1 MGLKKWLTLDF
12 STDAK
17 QPPPAEDAAP
27 SPTDGPPAGADPREL
42 KAGGVSGPGRRRH
55 TSFLPASDD
64 ADGVMMALAPQQV
77 EHRRRTAWDAADERA
92 RRLSSASTATDM
104 FVDARMY
111 STGMSELETHSDG
124 EEKGSRATDV
134 VPSELPSFAATFPG
148 RDRLDSRR
156 ASSIEPGEPG
166 GEADGS
172 VPSLRR
178 RNSLMN
184 SLRFSWLNV
193 LGQSTRSDV
202 AGVDSPGQEQEVAQ
216 EVEQGQEEVASEH
229 SADVSVEPQDN
240 EMGVIMQGWLEKCG
254 QQFKTWNW
262 RFFVL
267 RNDGVLSYY
276 ADEHKK
282 RLKGSMD
289 IGYGAKADISVQTNL
304 MDKKFVF
311 MIATPQRNL
320 MISAQSQRTMTKW
333 IAKLHAAGANPT
345 EPWDPLRKTVKF
357 YVHDTECP
365 HEWKRYD
372 DPTSYIHMEG
382 CLMKRGHFNKNWKNR
397 FFRIEKGK
405 LLYYTENQEDLRG
418 SVALK
423 DTIVSPGMAQCSDGR
438 RFYFVLTSKDGKFE
452 MHLNAHNESSM
463 HLWIEALQEAQTALG
478 RTAAKGTVAGL
489 ALVVKRAEEI
499 PLVKVQLQFHRP
511 EEIDL
516 QMDKRTEALIVTQSP
531 SGHVAVGSQLISVDR
546 KSILR
551 ETYAEAR
558 ATLRASAFPVSL
570 EFLLPP
576 YKKGVLV
583 KKSRSGFEN
592 WKKRMVIVTNGEI
605 HYYKMVSGGNS
616 GGSGSSSRA
625 GPALKHRKSFSLYGC
640 YLNLIQVPG
649 RDTCIVVARSPSDKL
664 VLQTTSEE
672 ERSEWASV
680 MYCSIRMVSQGIT
693 SGHIEHL
700 QLEQPRRVADPQP
713 GDLAGGFRSDRA
725 LGF

>member
-1 MGLKKWLTLDF
+1 MGLTKWLTLDF
-12 STDAK
+12 SAPK
-17 QPPPAEDAAP
+17 QPPAAADDAP
-27 SPTDGPPAGADPREL
+27 SSIAAEP
-42 KAGGVSGPGRRRH
+42 KAAAGPGRRRH
-55 TSFLPASDD
+55 TSFLSADEDPAV
-64 ADGVMMALAPQQV
+64 ARALEQLQQ
-77 EHRRRTAWDAADERA
+77 RRRTAWDADGAASKADA
-92 RRLSSASTATDM
+92 GLSRRLSGASTDLFA
-104 FVDARMY
+104 DARM
-111 STGMSELETHSDG
+111 SASAAGAGELAAERASDV
-124 EEKGSRATDV
+124 A
-134 VPSELPSFAATFPG
+134 PSELPDFAATYPL
-148 RDRLDSRR
+148 RS
-156 ASSIEPGEPG
+156 A
-166 GEADGS
+166 GS
-172 VPSLRR
+172 EQPHAHSQPRQAREDPAGSLRR
-178 RNSLMN
+178 RNSLMG

-193 LGQSTRSDV
+193 LGQSSRSEAV
-202 AGVDSPGQEQEVAQ
+202 AADSPGADSQEADA
-216 EVEQGQEEVASEH
+216 ASEH
-229 SADVSVEPQDN
+229 SADVQVDAQDD

-267 RNDGVLSYY
+267 RDDGVLSYY

-289 IGYGAKADISVQTNL
+289 IGYSAKADISVQTNL
-304 MDKKFVF
+304 IDKKFVF
-311 MIATPQRNL
+311 MIATAQRNL
-320 MISAQSQRTMTKW
+320 MISAPSQRNMTKW
-333 IAKLHAAGANPT
+333 IAKLTAAGANPT

-357 YVHDTECP
+357 YVKDTEMP

-405 LLYYTENQEDLRG
+405 LLYYTENQEELRG

-438 RFYFVLTSKDGKFE
+438 RYYFVLTSKDGKFE

-463 HLWIEALQEAQTALG
+463 HLWIEALQEAQAALG

-499 PLVKVQLQFHRP
+499 PLVKIQMKFHQP

-516 QMDKRTEALIVTQSP
+516 QMEKRTEALIVTHTP
-531 SGHVAVGSQLISVDR
+531 SGNVAVGSQLVSVDG

-551 ETYAEAR
+551 ETYNEAR
-558 ATLRASAFPVSL
+558 STLRASSFPVTL

-576 YKKGVLV
+576 YKKGELV

-605 HYYKMVSGGNS
+605 HYYKIVSSGSGGKTQ
-616 GGSGSSSRA
+616 
-625 GPALKHRKSFSLYGC
+625 LKHRKSFSLYGC

-672 ERSEWASV
+672 QRTEWASV
-680 MYCSIRMVSQGIT
+680 IYCSIRMVSQGIT
-693 SGHIEHL
+693 SGHIENL
-700 QLEQPRRVADPQP
+700 QLEASRRAAGPIA
-713 GDLAGGFRSDRA
+713 GDLRGGFRAEQSIE
-725 LGF
+725 FY

>member
-17 QPPPAEDAAP
+17 QPPPPDA
-27 SPTDGPPAGADPREL
+27 SSIDVGDGADPRHARDL
-42 KAGGVSGPGRRRH
+42 KGGGPGRRRH
-55 TSFLPASDD
+55 TSFLPASEDP
-64 ADGVMMALAPQQV
+64 AMMMMAMASQQQQ
-77 EHRRRTAWDAADERA
+77 EHRRRTAWDADESELHA
-92 RRLSSASTATDM
+92 RRLSSASTATDLY
-104 FVDARMY
+104 VDARMY
-111 STGMSELETHSDG
+111 NTTTTEPPAELATHSDG
-124 EEKGSRATDV
+124 EESASRDTDV
-134 VPSELPSFAATFPG
+134 VANELPTFATFPG
-148 RDRLDSRR
+148 RARLDRVSSVENTNA
-156 ASSIEPGEPG
+156 ASAELG
-166 GEADGS
+166 GVDTLGS
-172 VPSLRR
+172 SRR

-202 AGVDSPGQEQEVAQ
+202 AGVDSPRQETQEQA
-216 EVEQGQEEVASEH
+216 EEAASEH
-229 SADVSVEPQDN
+229 SADVNVEPQDN

-282 RLKGSMD
+282 RLKGSID

-304 MDKKFVF
+304 IDKKFVF

-357 YVHDTECP
+357 YVRDNECL

-382 CLMKRGHFNKNWKNR
+382 CLMKRGHFNKSWKNR

-405 LLYYTENQEDLRG
+405 LLYYTENQEELRG
-418 SVALK
+418 SVPLK

-438 RFYFVLTSKDGKFE
+438 RYYFVLTSKDGKFE
-452 MHLNAHNESSM
+452 MHLNAHNENSM

-499 PLVKVQLQFHRP
+499 PLVKIQMQFNRP

-516 QMDKRTEALIVTQSP
+516 QMEKRTEALIVTQSP
-531 SGHVAVGSQLISVDR
+531 SGHVAVGSQLISVDG

-551 ETYAEAR
+551 ETYSEAR
-558 ATLRASAFPVSL
+558 ATLRASSFPVTL

-605 HYYKMVSGGNS
+605 HYYKIVSSGG
-616 GGSGSSSRA
+616 GA
-625 GPALKHRKSFSLYGC
+625 GKTGPSLKHRKSFSLYGC

-672 ERSEWASV
+672 ERTEWASL

-700 QLEQPRRVADPQP
+700 HLEQPRRTADPQP
-713 GDLAGGFRSDRA
+713 DDLSGGFRSERA
-725 LGF
+725 LEF